1 MTTSSD
7 TSIQRPG
14 RRIVI
19 AAAIVGLLLV
29 LLLLGP
35 LAYRMHY
42 RDRIYPGVT
51 VSGLDVGGLTA
62 EEAAAQIA
70 EQQPGHDEVV
80 ELVDPGDKLNLLDDR
95 SWTFTRA
102 ELGLVPD
109 PWAAADAAYREGRN
123 TANPLTALWT
133 PLLLRLGGE
142 DVAAKVPWDAET
154 ARQALIDLKEEVDL
168 APRNAVLE
176 VRNGELV
183 ERSASPGRTMDVDR
197 TLDRLMVD
205 AQIPGP
211 VTSEIATIGLGPRVG
226 DVSNVAEAYRKIVSA
241 PVRLIFLEEIEHLIS
256 VDLLK
261 QWVTLEDLPN
271 EEGDLVPSIV
281 VDTNAIQE
289 YVEQFAEHVNR
300 PPRDARFSYDVNS
313 GKVSL
318 RTPAESGYV
327 FDAPTTAR
335 NVIDAAYTEPRV
347 AEIAVLETR
356 PAVTSR
362 AFGNSDDVFLEIA
375 NSGTSVTGMPSG
387 RLNNII
393 IAADRLNGVA
403 IPPGEEFSFNH
414 NLGLVDE
421 AKGYDMVQIDQQQP
435 PLRADPVGL
444 GGGIEQLATSV
455 FRAALWAG
463 YPITER
469 RAPAWRIGWVEPP
482 VGLDASAGTARA
494 DLKFIND
501 TKDIALLT
509 AEVDVLRKALMVR
522 IYGKKG
528 RSKRVVELQGPDVT
542 NVTPAGGVIE
552 RRDDRLVA
560 GTRVQVGWAREGAEA
575 VVRRTVLQD
584 GVEVLRDAFLSV
596 YEPASDVIVVGTG
609 KPEDGGE

>member
-1 MTTSSD
+1 
-7 TSIQRPG
+7 
-14 RRIVI
+14 
-19 AAAIVGLLLV
+19 
-29 LLLLGP
+29 
-35 LAYRMHY
+35 
-42 RDRIYPGVT
+42 
-51 VSGLDVGGLTA
+51 
-62 EEAAAQIA
+62 
-70 EQQPGHDEVV
+70 
-80 ELVDPGDKLNLLDDR
+80 
-95 SWTFTRA
+95 
-102 ELGLVPD
+102 
-109 PWAAADAAYREGRN
+109 
-123 TANPLTALWT
+123 
-133 PLLLRLGGE
+133 
-142 DVAAKVPWDAET
+142 
-154 ARQALIDLKEEVDL
+154 
-168 APRNAVLE
+168 
-176 VRNGELV
+176 
-183 ERSASPGRTMDVDR
+183 
-197 TLDRLMVD
+197 
-205 AQIPGP
+205 
-211 VTSEIATIGLGPRVG
+211 VG

-387 RLNNII
+387 RLNNVI

-421 AKGYDMVQIDQQQP
+421 AKGYDMVQIDQQQQ

-494 DLKFIND
+494 DLRFIND

-509 AEVDVLRKALMVR
+509 AELDVLRKALMVR